1 MSILV
6 NFLSNHFVQSSDPYT
21 HANMDG
27 GLYYIPN
34 TEEKRFLDI
43 WERAIGEGES
53 YSITRILDGIK
64 IGSKYVKAK
73 CTLVVDLDGYPSLDI
88 LQKVK
93 TRVIELSRQYFI
105 IKTDNITTYTHQN
118 NSNSTKV
125 HLYVLVDDSPV
136 SVSYSLYKIIL
147 STLRKEFNPHPEK
160 NWLDDKIKSLRLPGA
175 CKKGGESSF
184 YPLENPT
191 DSTTWRNLLFY
202 YSKNPTLE
210 INRDEYQKYLY
221 SVDLEEKTKDKNK
234 ATHASKIVL
243 NEAQISEILSEETQ
257 NFILD
262 NIKNKVFELDFNA
275 MISLYSLMA
284 SSDAWGRGVDELKEI
299 VAEAKNCSGDCVKK
313 IDKAVQSNPSKY
325 ILSPQEAFFRL
336 RKKIIQS
343 KKGDMKLCPVF
354 SVKTY
359 TYEDKSVS
367 QSFVIGCLMNEEIG
381 LHELYYKI
389 MKNDFVAISKK
400 VDGKNDVGY
409 IWRDFLKLWEP
420 VTFKM
425 LQTNVAVVLSHIVK
439 QHYSTLQKE
448 LLTKEKDE
456 QPAFKLI
463 IASVKKSLSNLQ
475 KHAGVAGIA
484 NFVLTNRFFINAEF
498 LEKVNTSQYI
508 IPLKNTKCV
517 DLRNVEATG
526 SYTIRERTREDYFTC
541 TFGVDNVGDPA
552 NETFQ
557 KYIQQFQPDPII
569 RNYLKMVMGASLLGI
584 YGKKTFFAYFL
595 GPKGN
600 NGKTVFFNLFKD
612 ILSSNFFSPCDDSSL
627 IAIDKNAPKKDARRE
642 CATLVGKRIG
652 YFPELDSNL
661 SLDSKALKQLAGG
674 EGMSEALLFTDTE
687 KGVPVCFRI
696 FICSNNFPTFTECDD
711 ATLGRTI
718 IIPCFTLFG
727 NTSECDYPKDDK
739 LISSIKL
746 NHLPDFFAWCLEG
759 AVEYIQAKGE
769 FPIVEQIEKLKQ
781 MHTKDEDP
789 YSIYFDNEKY
799 CKFGPNETCDKAKMF
814 KNFKLFLFKH
824 NYTEF
829 KTSPQKFM
837 QALNKKYPKLEV
849 YKNSTLHYRGVSFHY
864 APPKLSD
871 EEEEQEALFSRD

>member
-43 WERAIGEGES
+43 WERAIDAGES

-541 TFGVDNVGDPA
+541 TFGVDNVGDPT

-674 EGMSEALLFTDTE
+674 EGMSEALLFTDTK

>member
-6 NFLSNHFVQSSDPYT
+6 NFLSKHSVQSSEPYT

-34 TEEKRFLDI
+34 SNEKRFLDE
-43 WERAIGEGES
+43 WERAIEAGES
-53 YSITRILDGIK
+53 YPITRMLDGHKIDGIYIK
-64 IGSKYVKAK
+64 GK

-88 LQKVK
+88 FQKVK
-93 TRVIELSRQYFI
+93 TSLIELAKQYFI
-105 IKTDNITTYTHQN
+105 IKTNNITTYAHQN
-118 NSNSTKV
+118 NSNPTKV
-125 HLYVLVDDSPV
+125 HLYLLVDNSPV
-136 SVSYSLYKIIL
+136 TIAYSLYKIIL
-147 STLRKEFNPHPEK
+147 SILRKEFNPHPQK
-160 NWLDDKIKSLRLPGA
+160 NWIDDKIKSLRLPGA
-175 CKKGGESSF
+175 CKKGGEATF

-191 DSTTWRNLLFY
+191 DLTTWRNLCFY

-221 SVDLEEKTKDKNK
+221 SVALEEKTKDKNK
-234 ATHASKIVL
+234 TTLSSKIVL

-257 NFILD
+257 KFILD

-299 VAEAKNCSGDCVKK
+299 VAEVKNCSGDCVKK

-336 RKKIIQS
+336 RKKILQN
-343 KKGDMKLCPVF
+343 KGDMKLCPVF

-367 QSFVIGCLMNEEIG
+367 QSFVVGCLMNEEIG
-381 LHELYYKI
+381 LQELYYKI

-439 QHYSTLQKE
+439 QHHSALEKE

-475 KHAGVAGIA
+475 KHAGVSGIA
-484 NFVLTNRFFINAEF
+484 NFVLTNRFFINSEF
-498 LEKVNTSQYI
+498 LEKINTTQYV
-508 IPLKNTKCV
+508 IPLHGTKCV
-517 DLRNVEATG
+517 DLRNVETSG
-526 SYTIRERTREDYFTC
+526 SYTIRERTKEDYFTC
-541 TFGVDNVGDPA
+541 TFGIDRIGNPMDD
-552 NETFQ
+552 TFQ

-569 RNYLKMVMGASLLGI
+569 RNYLKMVIGSSLLGI
-584 YGKKTFFAYFL
+584 HGKKTFFAYFL

-600 NGKTVFFNLFKD
+600 NGKTVFFNLLKD
-612 ILSSNFFSPCDDSSL
+612 IFSSEFFTPCNDSSL
-627 IAIDKNAPKKDARRE
+627 IAIDKNVPKKDDRRE

-661 SLDSKALKQLAGG
+661 FLDSKALKRLAGG
-674 EGMSEALLFTDTE
+674 ESMDAALLFTNTQ
-687 KGVPVCFRI
+687 KNIHVCFRI
-696 FICSNNFPTFTECDD
+696 FICSNNFPSFTECDE
-711 ATLGRTI
+711 ATLGRTL
-718 IIPCFTLFG
+718 IIPCYTLFG
-727 NTSECDYPKDDK
+727 NGSECDYPKDDK

-759 AVEYIQAKGE
+759 AVEYIQAKEE

-781 MHTKDEDP
+781 MHAKDEDP
-789 YSIYFDNEKY
+789 YSIYFDNKEW

-814 KNFKLFLFKH
+814 KNFKLFLFKN
-824 NYTEF
+824 NYSEF

-849 YKNSTLHYRGVSFHY
+849 YKSGTLHYKGVSFHY
-864 APPKLSD
+864 TPEKDDDD
-871 EEEEQEALFSRD
+871 EEAHFTRD

>member
-1 MSILV
+1 MSSLRS
-6 NFLSNHFVQSSDPYT
+6 FLSSHSVQSSDPYT

-27 GLYYIPN
+27 GLYYIAN
-34 TEEKRFLDI
+34 SQEKRFLDE
-43 WERAIGEGES
+43 WEKSVEVGES
-53 YSITRILDGIK
+53 YSITRLLDGLK
-64 IGSKYVKAK
+64 VDGVYVKGR

-93 TRVIELSRQYFI
+93 TRLIELSKQYFI

-118 NSNSTKV
+118 SSNSTKV
-125 HLYVLVDDSPV
+125 HLYLLVDNSPV
-136 SVSYSLYKIIL
+136 TVSYALYKIIL
-147 STLRKEFNPHPEK
+147 STLRKEFNPHPQK
-160 NWLDDKIKSLRLPGA
+160 NWIDDKIKSLRLPGA
-175 CKKGGESSF
+175 VKKDGSGI

-191 DSTTWRNLLFY
+191 DSTTWRNLCFY
-202 YSKNPTLE
+202 YSKNPILE
-210 INRDEYQKYLY
+210 MNRDAYRTYLY

-234 ATHASKIVL
+234 TTISSKIVL

-262 NIKNKVFELDFNA
+262 NIKNKVLELDFNA
-275 MISLYSLMA
+275 MISLYSLMV
-284 SSDAWGRGVDELKEI
+284 SGDAWNRGVDEMKEI
-299 VAEAKNCSGDCVKK
+299 VAEVKDCSGDCVKK

-336 RKKIIQS
+336 RKKIL
-343 KKGDMKLCPVF
+343 KNKGDMKLCPVF

-359 TYEDKSVS
+359 TYEDKTVS
-367 QSFVIGCLMNEEIG
+367 QSFVIGCLMNEELG
-381 LHELYYKI
+381 LQELYYKI
-389 MKNDFVAISKK
+389 MKNDFVAISKE
-400 VDGKNDVGY
+400 VEGKNVVGY

-425 LQTNVAVVLSHIVK
+425 LQTNVSVVLSHIVK
-439 QHYSTLQKE
+439 QHHSTLEKE

-475 KHAGVAGIA
+475 KHAGVSGIA

-498 LEKVNTSQYI
+498 LEKVNLSQYI

-517 DLRNVEATG
+517 DLRNVEETG
-526 SYTIRERTREDYFTC
+526 AYTIRERVKEDYFTC
-541 TFGVDNVGDPA
+541 TFGIDKVGDPT
-552 NETFQ
+552 NSTFQ

-612 ILSSNFFSPCDDSSL
+612 ILSSNFFTSCGDSSL
-627 IAIDKNAPKKDARRE
+627 IAVDKNTPKKDARRQ
-642 CATLVGKRIG
+642 CAALVGKRIG

-661 SLDSKALKQLAGG
+661 FLDSKALKQLAGG
-674 EGMSEALLFTDTE
+674 EQMDSAFLFENTQQRDAT
-687 KGVPVCFRI
+687 FRI
-696 FICSNNFPTFTECDD
+696 FICSNNFPSFTECDE
-711 ATLGRTI
+711 ATLGRTL

-759 AVEYIQAKGE
+759 AVEYIQAKEE

-781 MHTKDEDP
+781 MHAKDEDP
-789 YSIYFDNEKY
+789 YSVYFDNAEY

-829 KTSPQKFM
+829 KTSPQKFT

-849 YKNSTLHYRGVSFHY
+849 YKNSTLHYKGVSFHY
-864 APPKLSD
+864 KPDEKD
-871 EEEEQEALFSRD
+871 EEEDIFTRD

>member
-6 NFLSNHFVQSSDPYT
+6 NFLSKHSVQSSDPYT

-27 GLYYIPN
+27 GLYYISN
-34 TEEKRFLDI
+34 FDEKRFLDV
-43 WERAIGEGES
+43 WEQSIEAGES
-53 YSITRILDGIK
+53 HSITRIVYGHKVEGILLK
-64 IGSKYVKAK
+64 SK

-234 ATHASKIVL
+234 AIHASKIVL

-367 QSFVIGCLMNEEIG
+367 QSFVVGCLMNEEIG

-463 IASVKKSLSNLQ
+463 ISSVKKSLSNLQ
-475 KHAGVAGIA
+475 KHAGVSGIA
-484 NFVLTNRFFINAEF
+484 NFVLTNRFFINVEF

-517 DLRNVEATG
+517 DLRNIEATG

-541 TFGVDNVGDPA
+541 TFGVDNVGDPT

-569 RNYLKMVMGASLLGI
+569 RDYLKMVMGASLLGI

-661 SLDSKALKQLAGG
+661 SLDSKALKGLAGG
-674 EGMSEALLFTDTE
+674 EGMSAALLFTDTE

-696 FICSNNFPTFTECDD
+696 FICSNNFPSFTECDE

-727 NTSECDYPKDDK
+727 NGSECDYPKDDK

-759 AVEYIQAKGE
+759 AVEYIQAKEE

-814 KNFKLFLFKH
+814 KNFKLFLFKN
-824 NYTEF
+824 NYNEF

-849 YKNSTLHYRGVSFHY
+849 YKNTTLHYRGVSFHY